1 MEMLLPWAAS
11 ERCARIRADAS
22 VAAERFCWGLLQRNT
37 MLVCAASGRCVR
49 VRADVGSFAK
59 SFCKGR
65 QCELLRQ
72 ARSAR
77 VFGQM

>member
-1 MEMLLPWAAS
+1 MEKLLPWAAS

-22 VAAERFCWGLLQRNT
+22 VAAGRYSWELLQRNT

-49 VRADVGSFAK
+49 FRADVSSFAK

-65 QCELLRQ
+65 KCELFQ
-72 ARSAR
+72 PARSAR
-77 VFGQM
+77 GFG